1 MGPSLYEPLA
11 AVYRPP
17 EGVPLEWEVL
27 VRSRPYGLTVL
38 VLGGHLCTV
47 ARPGF
52 TRGGGDTLARG
63 SRGRVIIPP
72 FPWYPPQMA
81 PTLGTR

>member
-38 VLGGHLCTV
+38 VGEPGLGL
-47 ARPGF
+47 PGLGLPGEGEIHSREA
-52 TRGGGDTLARG
+52 RGGE
-63 SRGRVIIPP
+63 
-72 FPWYPPQMA
+72 
-81 PTLGTR
+81 